1 MTDEM
6 TDTSPPKCI
15 ACERPMQPVCVFGL
29 LEWYR
34 CKRCGLRHAR
44 RLTAAELAEPD
55 EPAPPGPESPGGSAR
70 DPGPRGRPRR

>member
-1 MTDEM
+1 MSDEM

-15 ACERPMQPVCVFGL
+15 ACGRTMRPVCVFGF

-44 RLTAAELAEPD
+44 RLTAAELAEP
-55 EPAPPGPESPGGSAR
+55 EPQSPGGSAR
-70 DPGPRGRPRR
+70 DPGPRGRPCR